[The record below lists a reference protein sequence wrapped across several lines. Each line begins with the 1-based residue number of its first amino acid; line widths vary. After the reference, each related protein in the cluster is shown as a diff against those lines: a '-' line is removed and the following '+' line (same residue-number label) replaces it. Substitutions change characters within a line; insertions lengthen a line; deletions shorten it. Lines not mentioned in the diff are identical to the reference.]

1 MIYKKRII
9 LFLLLACFKVSASMR
24 VPLILND
31 IDWPP
36 FFLNNEEE
44 SLKGVAKDILE
55 KCVDNKVYQQKFI
68 KLPVKRTHVY
78 MQSGEIDISI
88 YSYNKFRKD
97 FVIYSKEPMF
107 TSDYGFVVSA
117 ESSIEI
123 NELND
128 LSPYVIGHLSGL
140 SHTPEIMQ
148 IIKDKRLKKQ
158 VFDGYNVDAMFK
170 QLLAE
175 KPRFDIM
182 INSKETFYWRAN
194 VLNIKSKVRVLD
206 YNIKVKNYFLTVSK
220 ASKNI
225 ENKEQFLNNF
235 DACLVKIKEQGQY
248 KEILAKYGL

>member
-1 MIYKKRII
+1 
-9 LFLLLACFKVSASMR
+9 
-24 VPLILND
+24 
-31 IDWPP
+31 
-36 FFLNNEEE
+36 
-44 SLKGVAKDILE
+44 
-55 KCVDNKVYQQKFI
+55 
-68 KLPVKRTHVY
+68 